1 MSPHEIGILFVA
13 AALVLLL
20 SGMPVAFALGGVS
33 VAFMLGFMPAA
44 NIGQLAETL
53 YEGMDNFTLLAIPL
67 FMLMGIAVGR
77 TRAATDLYESIYRWT
92 HRLPGGVGVANVIG
106 CAIFAAMCGS
116 STATS
121 AAIGAMGVPEMRQRG
136 YSPAFAGA
144 LIASGGTLGILVPP
158 SVTLILYGIVVEQ
171 SIGQLFLAGI
181 VPGILLA
188 FLFALWVVIKSYRQ
202 ERSSRPRIAVP
213 GGSSRG
219 AEIGGSPGISTA
231 LVLDVH
237 PAAAVAVDHFTWRER
252 VESLPRLL
260 PFFSIILVVMIAL
273 YGGYATPSE
282 VAGVGAFATLVMVAI
297 VYRCYHW
304 REIQKILLDT
314 AEYASMIMMII
325 AMAFLFSYVMS
336 YLFITQSATQWLVT
350 LPLSKWEFL
359 FWIDVLIILMGF
371 FLPPVAI
378 VLMITPVI
386 MPGLLA
392 HGFDPI
398 WFGVNMSLVMETG
411 LIHPPVGLNLF
422 VIQGIAPDIGHKDLM
437 IAVLPFLAVILLF
450 IVLFSVFPQIATWL
464 PSLFFHH

>member
-1 MSPHEIGILFVA
+1 MSPHEIGFLFIA

-33 VAFMLGFMPAA
+33 VAFMLGFMPAS

-53 YEGMDNFTLLAIPL
+53 YEGMDNFTLLAVPL

-77 TRAATDLYESIYRWT
+77 TRAAADLYEFVYRWT

-144 LIASGGTLGILVPP
+144 LIASGGTLGILLPP

-188 FLFALWVVIKSYRQ
+188 FLFALWVVIKSYR
-202 ERSSRPRIAVP
+202 RDRTPRPRIATP
-213 GGSSRG
+213 SAGANLGGG
-219 AEIGGSPGISTA
+219 TGTA
-231 LVLDVH
+231 TTLAFDVG
-237 PAAAVAVDHFTWRER
+237 PDGAVAVDHFSWRDR

-304 REIQKILLDT
+304 PEIRRVLLDT

-336 YLFITQSATQWLVT
+336 YLFITQSATQWLVS

-386 MPGLLA
+386 MPGLIA

-422 VIQGIAPDIGHKDLM
+422 VIQGIAPDIGLKDLM
-437 IAVLPFLAVILLF
+437 IAILPFIAIILLF

>member
-33 VAFMLGFMPAA
+33 VAFMLGFMPAS
-44 NIGQLAETL
+44 NLGQLAETL
-53 YEGMDNFTLLAIPL
+53 YEGMDNFTLLAVPL

-77 TRAATDLYESIYRWT
+77 TRAASDLYESIYRWT
-92 HRLPGGVGVANVIG
+92 HKLPGGVGVANVIG

-188 FLFALWVVIKSYRQ
+188 SLFALWVVIKSYR
-202 ERSSRPRIAVP
+202 EDHGSRSRNATPN
-213 GGSSRG
+213 GGTGGG
-219 AEIGGSPGISTA
+219 AGGMTGGATTLA
-231 LVLDVH
+231 LDVR
-237 PAAAVAVDHFTWRER
+237 PVAAIAADHFTWRER

-304 REIQKILLDT
+304 SEVRKILLDT

-336 YLFITQSATQWLVT
+336 YLYITQSATQWLVS
-350 LPLSKWEFL
+350 LPMSKWEFL
-359 FWIDVLIILMGF
+359 FWIDILIILMGF

-386 MPGLLA
+386 MPGLIA
-392 HGFDPI
+392 HGFNPI

-422 VIQGIAPDIGHKDLM
+422 VIQGIAPDIRLKDLM
-437 IAVLPFLAVILLF
+437 IAVLPFLAIILLF
-450 IVLFSVFPQIATWL
+450 IVVFSVLPQIATWL
-464 PSLFFHH
+464 PNLIFHH